1 MSENTADEVV
11 RFINKKDEEVNP
23 ERLKIVFSGGE
34 PLLNFKVIKR
44 IIDGLKALEMKK
56 QLFT

>member
-44 IIDGLKALEMKK
+44 IIDG
-56 QLFT
+56 

>member
-23 ERLKIVFSGGE
+23 ERLKNSI
-34 PLLNFKVIKR
+34 
-44 IIDGLKALEMKK
+44 
-56 QLFT
+56 